1 MVNGENQKMSQ
12 NPKKVDPRHQER
24 KKAIK
29 SLFAY
34 SFDEKGKRKETSPA
48 NLLAKKVLGK
58 IKTIDKAITKSA
70 PKWPLEKVNRVDLA
84 ILRLASWELLYRS
97 KVPPKVIINEAIEL
111 GKEYG
116 GETSP
121 GFINGVLGTVYKD
134 LESKKEKK
142 EEDGKSKTAG
152 KKTKN

>member
-1 MVNGENQKMSQ
+1 
-12 NPKKVDPRHQER
+12 VDPRHQER
-24 KKAIK
+24 KKTIK

-34 SFDEKGKRKETSPA
+34 SFDKKGKRKKTSPA
-48 NLLAKKVLGK
+48 NLLASKVIKK
-58 IKTIDKAITKSA
+58 IEPIDKAIVKSA

-84 ILRLASWELLYRS
+84 ILRLATWELFYRS

-116 GETSP
+116 GEASP

-142 EEDGKSKTAG
+142 EENGESKTIG
-152 KKTKN
+152 KKAKN